1 MGLSKRKRR
10 ELAANYKGVDVSKLS
25 VDLVDPVN
33 SNNPPKVEN
42 YVEGE
47 VKRTRTRSN
56 NSGLVVDDGESSYG
70 LHSFDVDRREIEP
83 GDTVEGVVFE
93 YQSDCFPLDGFVYPG
108 TVEVKND

>member
-1 MGLSKRKRR
+1 MALSKRKRR
-10 ELAANYKGVDVSKLS
+10 ELAANYKGVDVSKLN
-25 VDLVDPVN
+25 VDLTDPVN
-33 SNNPPKVEN
+33 SSDPPIIEDS
-42 YVEGE
+42 VEGE
-47 VKRTRTRSN
+47 VKRTRTRT